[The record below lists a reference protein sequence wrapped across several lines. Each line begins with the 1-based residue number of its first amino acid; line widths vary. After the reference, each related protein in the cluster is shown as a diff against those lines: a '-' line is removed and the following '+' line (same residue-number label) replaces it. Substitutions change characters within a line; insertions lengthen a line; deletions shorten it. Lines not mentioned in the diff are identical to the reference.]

1 MHYTK
6 RLQEENNQ
14 LKSDLNFAIEKI
26 IEMQSYFLSD
36 KFFGHENDFAHV
48 STDIYPKITA
58 LKTDLQIAL
67 NKI

>member
-1 MHYTK
+1 M
-6 RLQEENNQ
+6 
-14 LKSDLNFAIEKI
+14 EKFI
-26 IEMQSYFLSD
+26 LADYWYL
-36 KFFGHENDFAHV
+36 